1 MQEEKR
7 ISVGGQ
13 ALIEGIMMKSPE
25 KTSVVVRAANGEI
38 KTKTENNKKLRF
50 KKIPV
55 IRGIE
60 AFLESIIQGYR
71 HLMYSADISLGEEEE
86 LSKFEKWLM
95 EKLGDK
101 ASEIIGTIAALLGG
115 MLAIVLFMAL
125 PTGITGFID
134 NNIIALGAFK
144 AAVEG
149 VLKIIIFLIY
159 LYLVGLN
166 KEASRLFEYHGAEH
180 KAITCY
186 ENGDEL
192 TIENVRKHKRFH
204 PRCGTSFML
213 IILVVSIVIFSF
225 IPWGNTG
232 ARVVM
237 KLLALPVVM
246 GISYEILK
254 FNGSRENALTK
265 ALSAPGMW
273 FQRLT
278 TKEPSDDMIEV
289 AIQSIIA
296 VLPKKESDIKE
307 DENAI

>member
-1 MQEEKR
+1 MEKQKC

-25 KTSVVVRAANGEI
+25 TTSVVVRAANGELKI
-38 KTKTENNKKLRF
+38 KTEKNKKLKL

-55 IRGIE
+55 LRGIE

-71 HLMYSADISLGEEEE
+71 HLMYSADVSLGAEEE
-86 LSKFEKWLM
+86 LSKFEKWLI
-95 EKLGDK
+95 EKLGSK
-101 ASEIIGTIAALLGG
+101 ANEIIGTIAALLGG
-115 MLAIVLFMAL
+115 MLAIVLFMVL
-125 PTGITGFID
+125 PTSITGLID
-134 NNIIALGAFK
+134 EYIISLGVFK
-144 AAVEG
+144 AAAEG
-149 VLKIIIFLIY
+149 VLKIVIFLIY
-159 LYLVGLN
+159 LYLVGKN

-186 ENGDEL
+186 ESGDDL

-213 IILVVSIVIFSF
+213 IILVVSIILFSF
-225 IPWGNTG
+225 IPWGSTG
-232 ARVVM
+232 VRVVL
-237 KLLALPVVM
+237 KLLALPLVM

-254 FNGSRENALTK
+254 FNGSRETALTK

-278 TKEPSDDMIEV
+278 TKEPDDGMIEV
-289 AIQSIIA
+289 AIESILA
-296 VLPKKESDIKE
+296 VLPKEE
-307 DENAI
+307 DN

>member
-1 MQEEKR
+1 MNEKR

-38 KTKTENNKKLRF
+38 KIKTENNKKLKL

-55 IRGIE
+55 LRGIE

-71 HLMYSADISLGEEEE
+71 HLMYSADVSLGAEEE
-86 LSKFEKWLM
+86 LSKVEKWIM
-95 EKLGDK
+95 EKLGSK
-101 ASEIIGTIAALLGG
+101 ANEVIGTIAALLGG
-115 MLAIVLFMAL
+115 MLAIVLFMIL
-125 PTGITGFID
+125 PTGITGFIND
-134 NNIIALGAFK
+134 NIISLGIFK

-149 VLKIIIFLIY
+149 VLKIVIFLIY
-159 LYLVGLN
+159 LYLVSKN

-213 IILVVSIVIFSF
+213 IILVVSIIIFSF
-225 IPWGNTG
+225 IPWGNTF
-232 ARVVM
+232 ARVIM
-237 KLLALPVVM
+237 KLIALPLVM
-246 GISYEILK
+246 GVSYEILK
-254 FNGSRENALTK
+254 FNGSRQTALTK

-278 TKEPSDDMIEV
+278 TKEPTDDMIEV
-289 AIQSIIA
+289 AIESILA
-296 VLPKKESDIKE
+296 VLPKEESEI
-307 DENAI
+307 I